1 MSRIEDKKTEGY
13 VFNIQ
18 KYSVH
23 DGPGIRTIAFLKG
36 CHLRCRWCSNPESQ
50 ETMPEVAVN
59 NNRCIGTDK
68 CHFCMDA
75 CPNGALYAKGTQIAM
90 NREACKGCTELFC
103 AKACPAQGLNIY
115 GELKT
120 VDEVMKVVEQD
131 APFYARSG
139 GGMTLSGGEP
149 FLQGKFALALLR
161 EARAR
166 FIRTA
171 VETCGM
177 CETPVLL
184 EAGKYL
190 NYVLFD
196 VKSMNNAK
204 HKEMTGKP
212 NIHILNNLKALVQEF
227 PDKPILVRTPVV
239 PGFND
244 TVEDITAIAEFV
256 ESLGGPNIQYEML
269 AYHRLGTQKYEFLDR
284 PSLMGEVALDNILFR
299 KLQKAAHKVLKERLH
314 IPH

>member
-1 MSRIEDKKTEGY
+1 MSRSEDKKTKGY

-50 ETMPEVAVN
+50 KPMPQVAVN

-68 CHFCMDA
+68 CHWCMDA
-75 CPNGALYAKGTQIAM
+75 CPNGALYADGTKIAIH
-90 NREACKGCTELFC
+90 RDKCAGCTELPC
-103 AKACPAQGLNIY
+103 AAACPAQGLNIY

-149 FLQGKFALALLR
+149 FFQGEFALALLR

-177 CETPVLL
+177 CETDVLL
-184 EAGKYL
+184 EAGKSL

-196 VKSMNNAK
+196 VKSMNSDK
-204 HKEMTGKP
+204 HREMTGMP
-212 NIHILNNLKALVQEF
+212 NAHILNNLKTFVKEY
-227 PDKPILVRTPVV
+227 PDKPVLVRTPIV

-244 TVEDITAIAEFV
+244 TPDDVTAIAEFV
-256 ESLGGPNIQYEML
+256 DSLGDHVNYEML
-269 AYHRLGTQKYEFLDR
+269 PYHRLGTQKYEFLDM
-284 PSLMGEVALDNILFR
+284 PMLMGDVSLDTIDFKR
-299 KLQKAAHKVLKERLH
+299 LQKYAHRVLKNRLQ
-314 IPH
+314 IAR

>member
-1 MSRIEDKKTEGY
+1 MSRIEDKKTTGY

-50 ETMPEVAVN
+50 EPLPQVAVN

-75 CPNGALYAKGTQIAM
+75 CPRGAVYSDGSKVAIR
-90 NREACKGCTELFC
+90 RELCKDCTDLAC
-103 AKACPAQGLNIY
+103 ANACPAQGLNIY
-115 GELKT
+115 GKLQT

-177 CETPVLL
+177 CEQSVLL

-196 VKSMNNAK
+196 IKSMDSAK
-204 HKEMTGKP
+204 HKEMTGLP
-212 NIHILNNLKALVQEF
+212 NEHIISNLKALCEEY
-227 PDKPILVRTPVV
+227 PDKPILVRTPIV

-244 TVEDITAIAEFV
+244 TPEAVTAIAEFIEPFGEHV
-256 ESLGGPNIQYEML
+256 QYEML
-269 AYHRLGTQKYEFLDR
+269 PYHRLGTQKYEFLDR
-284 PSLMGEVALDNILFR
+284 PYLMGETSLDNLAYK
-299 KLQKAAHKVLKERLH
+299 KLLKYAHRVLKERHH